1 MPIPIL
7 SELKPF
13 ADFSF
18 ATVVPLRRAIAESVS
33 PFLTAYFDPPLLLLD
48 LDFGLFAATREEE
61 LEDFLT
67 VGLLE
72 EDEATFRVVLELFGL
87 LDEEE
92 ATFFGVLTFLE
103 PP

>member
-1 MPIPIL
+1 MPSL
-7 SELKPF
+7 SELRPF
-13 ADFSF
+13 ADFNL
-18 ATVVPLRRAIAESVS
+18 ATVVPLRRAIAERVS
-33 PFLTAYFDPPLLLLD
+33 PFLTAYLDPPLLLD

-67 VGLLE
+67 FGLLE

-92 ATFFGVLTFLE
+92 TTFFGVLTFLE